1 MTRDHLKLQFI
12 IILWGFT
19 AVLGALI
26 TLEAAS
32 LVLYRTAIAA
42 LVLALWQ
49 HHRLRLPRKYAVQF
63 TLTGFIIGAHWIT
76 FFLAVKIAN
85 VSICMVGIATL
96 SLWTALI
103 EPLMIKRRKFR
114 PIDLILSIVV
124 GLGVTIIFLSEVQF
138 SLGILIALLSALLA
152 AIFSVVN
159 CYHIRKAGHLVIT
172 TYEMAGAALFCAIY
186 IALFDRQISLIP
198 TTQDWLW
205 LIILSVFCTVIAFSQ
220 YVELLKRV
228 PVFTMNFASNLEP
241 VYGILLAALILH
253 DYRFL
258 NSGFYLGAAI
268 IIISMLAYPLLR
280 KKFVLPTSEKL
291 D

>member
-1 MTRDHLKLQFI
+1 
-12 IILWGFT
+12 
-19 AVLGALI
+19 
-26 TLEAAS
+26 
-32 LVLYRTAIAA
+32 
-42 LVLALWQ
+42 
-49 HHRLRLPRKYAVQF
+49 
-63 TLTGFIIGAHWIT
+63 
-76 FFLAVKIAN
+76 
-85 VSICMVGIATL
+85 MVGIATL

-124 GLGVTIIFLSEVQF
+124 GLGVTIIFLSEIQF

-159 CYHIRKAGHLVIT
+159 CYHIRKASHLVIT
-172 TYEMAGAALFCAIY
+172 TYEMTGAALFCAIY
-186 IALFDRQISLIP
+186 IALFDGQTSLIP
-198 TTQDWLW
+198 TSRDWLW